1 MASTA
6 RKRDNAGRFQ
16 RRDDHREEAMTT
28 TNRMNFASGAGLS
41 RRTLLAGAGA
51 TGLALAGG
59 RRVFAA
65 GAENTLK
72 VGFISPRTGALGG
85 FGQTDGYVLDVVR
98 KSLASGFAVGDKT
111 FDVKILDQDTQSDP
125 SRAGQLAKGLIN
137 SDKIDMML
145 VVSTP
150 ETINPVA
157 DACEAAGVP
166 CLSTVMP
173 WEAWY
178 FGRGAKPGA
187 PSPFKWTYHFGFGV
201 EEFHKTYVSQ
211 WNLIPTNKKVG
222 VLYPNDADGNAIRAH
237 LAPALAKD
245 GFTIVD
251 AGPYEDG
258 TTDYS
263 AQIAMFKKE
272 KCEIFNSFPIPP
284 DFAAFWRQ
292 AAQQGYTKMVKISQ
306 IAKTGLFPDGIEALG
321 NLGYNISSAA
331 YWHKAFP
338 YKSSL
343 TGVSGTDLADGYEK
357 SAGKQ
362 WTQQLGASLSAF
374 DAGFAALKAA
384 GDPTNKEAVA
394 KAIASLNTT
403 TIAGK
408 VDFTSGPVPNVASG
422 PIIGTQWV
430 KAPAGSKFKLD
441 YVVTDHVTDPNVPI
455 TAKLL
460 PYNS

>member
-1 MASTA
+1 
-6 RKRDNAGRFQ
+6 
-16 RRDDHREEAMTT
+16 MTT
-28 TNRMNFASGAGLS
+28 TNRANFASGAGLS
-41 RRTLLAGAGA
+41 RRALLTGAGA
-51 TGLALAGG
+51 TGLTLAGG

-65 GAENTLK
+65 GADNMLK

-137 SDKIDMML
+137 SDKIDLML

-166 CLSTVMP
+166 CLSSVMP

-222 VLYPNDADGNAIRAH
+222 VLYPNDADGNAIRQH

-263 AQIAMFKKE
+263 AQIALFKKE

-306 IAKTGLFPDGIEALG
+306 IAKTGLFPDGVEALG
-321 NLGYNISSAA
+321 NLGFNISSAA

-343 TGVSGTDLADGYEK
+343 TGVSGVDLADGYEK
-357 SAGKQ
+357 AAGKQ
-362 WTQQLGASLSAF
+362 WTQQLGASLSVF

-394 KAIASLNTT
+394 KAIATLNTT

-430 KAPAGSKFKLD
+430 KAAAGSKFKLD

-455 TAKLL
+455 AAKLL
-460 PYNS
+460 PYNT